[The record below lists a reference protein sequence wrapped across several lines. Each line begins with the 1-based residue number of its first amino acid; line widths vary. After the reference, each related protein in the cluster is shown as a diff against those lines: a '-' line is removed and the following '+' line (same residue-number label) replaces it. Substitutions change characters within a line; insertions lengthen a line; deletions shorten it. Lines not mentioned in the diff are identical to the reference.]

1 MKRLPVGSTFRVTGS
16 YFAGRTGV
24 ILADD
29 WRVESSPDYQRV
41 QLDGGDEHLLLA
53 KHLERF
59 EKKGQQS
66 LFGEVAA

>member
-1 MKRLPVGSTFRVTGS
+1 MKRHPTGTTIRVTA
-16 YFAGRTGV
+16 YVFAGRTGT

-29 WRVESSPDYQRV
+29 WRVANAPDYQRV

-59 EKKGQQS
+59 EKKGQRS
-66 LFGEVAA
+66 LFEEVAA